1 MKLLN
6 QPDQM
11 RAWRS
16 SLAVSPSLMLQLAGR
31 FRLALPISFFRLP
44 GFSSEDGD
52 SGPTGRLRRF
62 RACIQSGELMSI
74 TVIKTVTKK
83 NGLQSKARKYWSG
96 RRESNPRHELGK

>member
-44 GFSSEDGD
+44 GFSSKDGD
-52 SGPTGRLRRF
+52 SGPTGWLRRF
-62 RACIQSGELMSI
+62 RACIQSGELMTI
-74 TVIKTVTKK
+74 TVIKTITKK

-96 RRESNPRHELGK
+96 RRESNPR